1 MGALTET
8 SAKRPKLL
16 KVDAGGPIWVVSPAS
31 AKKQPVRN
39 TRPAVSGVPDKK
51 DAAMAVNPIEFVNEV
66 RQEVSKVTWPTFR
79 EVWITT
85 ILVGIMVTVAS
96 LFFLLADQIL
106 GSFVKVILSLG
117 S

>member
-1 MGALTET
+1 V
-8 SAKRPKLL
+8 SAER
-16 KVDAGGPIWVVSPAS
+16 
-31 AKKQPVRN
+31 PVRN
-39 TRPAVSGVPDKK
+39 ARPAVSGVTDKK